1 VFIIMMISVEG
12 LSKRLGNFQFGPLNL
27 EVGEGEVLV
36 VLGENGSGKTTLLNL
51 VAGILK
57 PDKGRIFLNQ
67 NLLNGIPIEKRRVA
81 YVFQKLYLFPHLNVF
96 ANITFGLRRWRRQQR
111 KGDRVV
117 DISTTRTGE
126 IISMLGI
133 ESSLL
138 SRDIQSLSAGEQQKV
153 ALARALV
160 TEPHLL
166 LMDEPLTNLDIASKI
181 NLMQELR
188 KILTKVKIP
197 VIYVTHYPN
206 EAFGLADKI
215 LILNNGSIIEEGT
228 KDEVMLRPKTQFT
241 KMLIGTLWF

>member
-1 VFIIMMISVEG
+1 MMISVEG

-27 EVGEGEVLV
+27 QVGEGEVLV

-67 NLLNGIPIEKRRVA
+67 NLLNDIPIEKRRIG

-96 ANITFGLRRWRRQQR
+96 ANITFGLRRWRRQHQR

-117 DISTTRTGE
+117 DISTARTGE

-160 TEPHLL
+160 IEPHLL

-228 KDEVMLRPKTQFT
+228 KDEVILRPKTQFT